1 MPTTAASKY
10 WKVLAKPADFQ
21 DSACRSTRQKE
32 VTRMSEIPQGFKP
45 SGFAGKYLG
54 MVGPYFTK
62 SIEDSIL
69 VGLRIEEQHINYVDI
84 AHGGVLATLAD
95 VSLSLQAHRAEDPPL
110 NATTIS
116 LTTNFLGPA
125 KLGDWL
131 EARGQIDRMGKRV
144 CYTSGAIRAGEKVI
158 MTMTGVFNI
167 MR

>member
-1 MPTTAASKY
+1 
-10 WKVLAKPADFQ
+10 
-21 DSACRSTRQKE
+21 
-32 VTRMSEIPQGFKP
+32 MSDIPEGFKL

-62 SIEDSIL
+62 KTEASIL

-95 VSLSLQAHRAEDPPL
+95 VALSLQAHRAEDPPL

-131 EARGQIDRMGKRV
+131 EAEGRIDRMGKRV
-144 CYTSGAIRAGEKVI
+144 CYASGEIRTGNRVI